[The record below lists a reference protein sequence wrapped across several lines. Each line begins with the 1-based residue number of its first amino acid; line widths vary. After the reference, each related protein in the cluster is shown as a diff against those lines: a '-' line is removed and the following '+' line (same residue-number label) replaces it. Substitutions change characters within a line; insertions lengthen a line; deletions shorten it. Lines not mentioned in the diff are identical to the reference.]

1 MNAYVLFVP
10 HILQQVWL
18 NEGEYKRVYILTF
31 I

>member
-10 HILQQVWL
+10 HILQQVRL
-18 NEGEYKRVYILTF
+18 NKGEYKRVYILTL